1 VQGKLSAIPETSP
14 EWQSTADDKDVLTSS
29 VLASLQMK
37 TAGVGNVLN
46 QTDSCEET
54 HDKDP
59 GLRWRALQ
67 RLLRPAMIPASSPC
81 NSTTDEITPS
91 SSPGNSTRGTGNF
104 SHVHTPCGRNEQP
117 MLNWI
122 RPSTMM
128 GLPSL
133 KLKRSPKPSP
143 SRSQDHVS
151 FLHSHACEPVK
162 TNSLH
167 SSDSFCSLVSGGST
181 VQSAWESEQCFDK
194 GVLPADI
201 DLKVSPYSGELE
213 TPLKRQI
220 TFEPE
225 VKHCVKGQEA
235 CGVVNP
241 NNKDHFE
248 PNTTLVARGSF
259 VPQLRG
265 PVSNP
270 SPCDPP
276 NQAMPNIAQNS
287 EIVTGSPVRSKS
299 CEPQL
304 VPSIQRS
311 SPSPVEQSGQ
321 TGVVH
326 ANQIPST
333 TAPKPSP
340 KPVLARRVSPC
351 RSTACS
357 LVKSVENPF
366 TFEA

>member
-181 VQSAWESEQCFDK
+181 VQSA
-194 GVLPADI
+194 ADI

-213 TPLKRQI
+213 TPLKRQN
-220 TFEPE
+220 TSEPE
-225 VKHCVKGQEA
+225 AKHCVKGQEA
-235 CGVVNP
+235 CGVVNA
-241 NNKDHFE
+241 NSKDHFE
-248 PNTTLVARGSF
+248 ANTTLVTRDGF
-259 VPQLRG
+259 VLQLRG

-276 NQAMPNIAQNS
+276 NQAMPNMPQNS
-287 EIVTGSPVRSKS
+287 ESRTESPVRSKS

-304 VPSIQRS
+304 VPSIQRP
-311 SPSPVEQSGQ
+311 SPSPVAQSRQ

-326 ANQIPST
+326 ANQIPSPEAT
-333 TAPKPSP
+333 KPSP
-340 KPVLARRVSPC
+340 KPVLARRVSPR
-351 RSTACS
+351 RSIACS
-357 LVKSVENPF
+357 VVKSAENPF